1 MKKFLVVVM
10 LAVMCVPCNAA
21 GGGGVK
27 VSAVCD
33 NGTFNGVLSS
43 DNVITWLGVPY
54 AKPPVGSLRWK
65 APQAPE
71 ASTAAF
77 EADKFSAMPIQKVRE
92 TNPSSLMPQGEDCLY
107 LNVWKA
113 SDDTAASRPVMV
125 WVHGGSFRANGTA
138 EPEWHGHKLAA
149 DNPEI
154 MVVSVGYRL
163 GLMGF
168 IDFSEVS
175 GGENFA
181 ESGNLGI
188 LDVLQSL
195 KWLKANIASF
205 GGDPDNITVFG
216 QSSGSALISLLMTIP
231 EAQGLFQRAILQ
243 SGAVSMSM
251 ARKSAAEDAT
261 ELARKLLK
269 LTGTTDMTGLMAL
282 TSKDLQ
288 NAANKLEGAL
298 NFPERDGV
306 VLSEDV
312 YSAFAANAGNYDI
325 LIGSN
330 ADEARYFLGAI
341 GSVDLFGD
349 YVTSAYVQ
357 LTDAMS
363 RIPDYGEAMVGAAE
377 NFIALQGNV
386 EPVWAYTEFLNDLLF
401 RVPAIQMASSPARTG
416 RTYMYYWN
424 MPTAAPYLACH
435 AVEIPF
441 IFDLPN
447 ALIPSDFLNSA
458 QGQGIRAL
466 VQSIWVDFA
475 KDGVINGMAEYTAS
489 DRTTMVISPDAVPVS
504 AVNDPLSTQRQ
515 LMTPLLA
522 LNFSGRDI
530 INLVNAGGA
539 DEEADNTPTDN
550 TPTDNTPT
558 DNTPTDNTPVDNAP
572 TDNTPTDNT
581 PVDNTPADDTPTG
594 VGSSGSGCETGMF
607 AVMFLLPIIPVII
620 RKKG

>member
-21 GGGGVK
+21 EK
-27 VSAVCD
+27 VAAVCD

-113 SDDTAASRPVMV
+113 SDDTVASRPVMV

-312 YSAFAANAGNYDI
+312 YAAFAANAGNYDI